1 MSTTCC
7 APAVEQ
13 IGEAAGYVWHSLNE
27 QGPTTLTKLSK
38 TIEAPRDVVMQ
49 AIGWLAREG
58 KIAIEDGPRAKTIS
72 LAR

>member
-7 APAVEQ
+7 VSAVEQ
-13 IGEAAGYVWHSLNE
+13 IGEAAGSIWHLLNE